1 MGLSVSVSYTTSF
14 PSIAEDRAPSLASG
28 SETTPGITIFNSVY
42 EYLKF
47 GINLS
52 FSYQTD
58 DESPVPVA
66 IESIA
71 SSVPNGIIATNSG
84 SNVSLNGS
92 LDGIFN
98 EKWDFVMRD
107 KSIRRLPINN
117 TEDWIAVVKWHPA
130 TFNEQLLNY
139 TFNVKLETNDTV
151 VLSIPQYVYWK
162 WSTSLAKLKDF
173 VKEGEI

>member
-1 MGLSVSVSYTTSF
+1 MGLSVSISYTTSF
-14 PSIAEDRAPSLASG
+14 PSIYGDRAPELASG
-28 SETTPGITIFNSVY
+28 YDGTGGITIFNSVY
-42 EYLKF
+42 EYTNI

-58 DESPVPVA
+58 DDSPISIS
-66 IESIA
+66 IESI
-71 SSVPNGIIATNSG
+71 SVSAPDGIVITNSG

-130 TFNEQLLNY
+130 TFNEKLLNY
-139 TFNVKLETNDTV
+139 TFNVKLVTNETITMT
-151 VLSIPQYVYWK
+151 IPQYAYWK

-173 VKEGEI
+173 VKQGEI

>member
-1 MGLSVSVSYTTSF
+1 MGLSVSISYTTSF
-14 PSIAEDRAPSLASG
+14 PSIVEDRAPSLAAG
-28 SETTPGITIFNSVY
+28 SETESGITIFNSVY
-42 EYLKF
+42 EYLNF

-52 FSYQTD
+52 FTYQTD
-58 DESPVPVA
+58 GESPLPVA
-66 IESIA
+66 IESIT
-71 SSVPNGIIATNSG
+71 STVPNGITATSSG
-84 SNVSLNGS
+84 SNVNLTGS
-92 LDGIFN
+92 LSGIFN
-98 EKWDFVMRD
+98 EQWDFVMRD

-139 TFNVKLETNDTV
+139 VFNVKLETDEIVT
-151 VLSIPQYVYWK
+151 STIPQYVYWK